1 VPQGTNEILGEQHRG
16 TVMEKKKIA
25 ESIII
30 RVGGGIR
37 EITRETVESQDIM
50 ESPHSESDFE
60 QPEEIH
66 AFRSKIGPASTN
78 SKDKAIS

>member
-1 VPQGTNEILGEQHRG
+1 
-16 TVMEKKKIA
+16 MKKKKIA

-37 EITRETVESQDIM
+37 EITRESFKSQDLM

-60 QPEEIH
+60 QPEEMH
-66 AFRSKIGPASTN
+66 SFRSEIGTVSTN
-78 SKDKAIS
+78 RKNKALN

>member
-1 VPQGTNEILGEQHRG
+1 
-16 TVMEKKKIA
+16 MEKKKIA

-37 EITRETVESQDIM
+37 EITRESFESQDLM
-50 ESPHSESDFE
+50 ESPHKEADFE

-66 AFRSKIGPASTN
+66 SFRSEIGPASTN
-78 SKDKAIS
+78 SKNKALN